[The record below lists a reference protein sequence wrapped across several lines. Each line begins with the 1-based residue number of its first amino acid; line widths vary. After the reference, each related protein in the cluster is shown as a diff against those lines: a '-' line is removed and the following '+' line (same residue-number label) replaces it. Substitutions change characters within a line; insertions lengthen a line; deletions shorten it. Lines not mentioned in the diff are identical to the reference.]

1 MSNWKTILVLS
12 NRIEAEIA
20 AGLLNQNDIMTN
32 IVADDLAGTNP
43 ELDISLG
50 VKLQVPDDDAEQ
62 ALQLL
67 KTQK

>member
-1 MSNWKTILVLS
+1 MSDWKTILVLS

>member
-1 MSNWKTILVLS
+1 MADWKTILVLS

>member
-1 MSNWKTILVLS
+1 MADWKTILVLS

-50 VKLQVPDDDAEQ
+50 VKLQVPDDDADQ

>member
-62 ALQLL
+62 ALRLL